1 MDAEAQFECGGSSLR
16 CRIGQT
22 PQNASILLVCPV
34 TYSRFLLERFMK
46 QINFRLEEK
55 QHDNLLECLKII
67 YPDEPSLTVA
77 KGMKL
82 LASALL
88 KSKATEDNNDN
99 VMPDINDFIKTTM
112 YLTMK
117 QRNKIEK
124 AAKRHGWTLS
134 RECRY
139 RIQTTLE
146 NELDFFDQ
154 ELLVMNRCRNAIDK
168 IGRNFHYIIVNDN
181 ARVLDKDGFYQDAER
196 LSTEIMSLKSEFEN
210 YIMLCK
216 GRTVSNKVEV

>member
-1 MDAEAQFECGGSSLR
+1 MKKVQF
-16 CRIGQT
+16 RIDENQYDD
-22 PQNASILLVCPV
+22 LLDCFK
-34 TYSRFLLERFMK
+34 TL
-46 QINFRLEEK
+46 
-55 QHDNLLECLKII
+55 
-67 YPDEPSLTVA
+67 YPDEPALTVA

-88 KSKATEDNNDN
+88 KSKVKNND
-99 VMPDINDFIKTTM
+99 DGKDCDESDFIKTTL
-112 YLTMK
+112 YLTVK
-117 QRNKIEK
+117 QRAEIEK
-124 AAKRHGWTLS
+124 AARRHGWTLS

-154 ELLVMNRCRNAIDK
+154 ELLMMNRCRNAIDK

-181 ARVLDKDGFYQDAER
+181 ARVLDKNGFYQDAEQ
-196 LSTEIMSLKSEFEN
+196 LNTEIMRLKSEFEN

>member
-1 MDAEAQFECGGSSLR
+1 MKKVQF
-16 CRIGQT
+16 RI
-22 PQNASILLVCPV
+22 
-34 TYSRFLLERFMK
+34 
-46 QINFRLEEK
+46 EES
-55 QHDNLLECLKII
+55 QHDDLLDCLKTL
-67 YPDEPSLTVA
+67 YPDEPGLTVA

-88 KSKATEDNNDN
+88 KSKAKNENFNVFKDND
-99 VMPDINDFIKTTM
+99 DFIKTTI
-112 YLTMK
+112 YLTGK
-117 QRNKIEK
+117 QRMDIEK

-146 NELDFFDQ
+146 NELDFFEQ
-154 ELLVMNRCRNAIDK
+154 ELLMMNRCRNAIDK
-168 IGRNFHYIIVNDN
+168 IGRNFHYIIINDQ
-181 ARVLDKDGFYQDAER
+181 ARVLDKDCFYQDVGR
-196 LSTEIMSLKSEFEN
+196 LTTEIFNLKNQFEN

>member
-1 MDAEAQFECGGSSLR
+1 
-16 CRIGQT
+16 
-22 PQNASILLVCPV
+22 
-34 TYSRFLLERFMK
+34 MK
-46 QINFRLEEK
+46 QVNFRLEKK
-55 QHDNLLECLKII
+55 QHDDLLDCLKTL

-88 KSKATEDNNDN
+88 KSKVKNDN
-99 VMPDINDFIKTTM
+99 FYGVNDSNDFIKTTL
-112 YLTMK
+112 YLTGK
-117 QRNKIEK
+117 QRKDIEK
-124 AAKRHGWTLS
+124 AANRHGWTLS

-139 RIQTTLE
+139 RIQTTLS
-146 NELDFFDQ
+146 NELDFFEQ

-196 LSTEIMSLKSEFEN
+196 LSTEIMSLKNEFEN
-210 YIMLCK
+210 YIMLCR

>member
-1 MDAEAQFECGGSSLR
+1 
-16 CRIGQT
+16 
-22 PQNASILLVCPV
+22 
-34 TYSRFLLERFMK
+34 MK
-46 QINFRLEEK
+46 QINFRLEK
-55 QHDNLLECLKII
+55 QQHDNLLDCLKTL
-67 YPDEPSLTVA
+67 YPDEPGLTVA

-82 LASALL
+82 LANALL
-88 KSKATEDNNDN
+88 KSKVKNDN
-99 VMPDINDFIKTTM
+99 FYDVNDNDDFIKTTL
-112 YLTMK
+112 YLTGK
-117 QRNKIEK
+117 QRKDIEK
-124 AAKRHGWTLS
+124 AANKHGWTLS

-139 RIQTTLE
+139 RIQTTLS

-196 LSTEIMSLKSEFEN
+196 LSTEIMSLKNEFEN

>member
-1 MDAEAQFECGGSSLR
+1 MKKVQF
-16 CRIGQT
+16 RI
-22 PQNASILLVCPV
+22 
-34 TYSRFLLERFMK
+34 
-46 QINFRLEEK
+46 EEG
-55 QHDNLLECLKII
+55 QHDDLLDCLKIL
-67 YPDEPSLTVA
+67 YPDEPGLTVA

-88 KSKATEDNNDN
+88 KSKVPNDHVNVATDDF
-99 VMPDINDFIKTTM
+99 DFIKTTM
-112 YLTMK
+112 YLTGK
-117 QRNKIEK
+117 QRFDIEK
-124 AAKRHGWTLS
+124 AARRHGWTLS

-139 RIQTTLE
+139 RIQTTLD

-154 ELLVMNRCRNAIDK
+154 ELLMMNRCRNTIDK

-196 LSTEIMSLKSEFEN
+196 LTTEIISLKTEFEN

>member
-1 MDAEAQFECGGSSLR
+1 MKKVQF
-16 CRIGQT
+16 RI
-22 PQNASILLVCPV
+22 
-34 TYSRFLLERFMK
+34 
-46 QINFRLEEK
+46 EES
-55 QHDNLLECLKII
+55 QHDDLLDCLKTL
-67 YPDEPSLTVA
+67 YPDEPGLTVA

-88 KSKATEDNNDN
+88 KSKVKNEDVNVSKDND
-99 VMPDINDFIKTTM
+99 DFIKTTM
-112 YLTMK
+112 YLTGK
-117 QRNKIEK
+117 QRSLIEK
-124 AAKRHGWTLS
+124 AAHHHGWNLS

-196 LSTEIMSLKSEFEN
+196 LSTEIMSLKNEFEN

>member
-1 MDAEAQFECGGSSLR
+1 
-16 CRIGQT
+16 
-22 PQNASILLVCPV
+22 
-34 TYSRFLLERFMK
+34 MK
-46 QINFRLEEK
+46 QINFRLEKK
-55 QHDNLLECLKII
+55 QHDELLDCLKTL
-67 YPDEPSLTVA
+67 YPDEPGLTVA

-82 LASALL
+82 LANALL
-88 KSKATEDNNDN
+88 KSKVKNDN
-99 VMPDINDFIKTTM
+99 FYGVNDNDDFIKTTL
-112 YLTMK
+112 YLTGK
-117 QRNKIEK
+117 QRKDIEK
-124 AAKRHGWTLS
+124 AANKHGWTLS

-139 RIQTTLE
+139 RIQTTLS

-196 LSTEIMSLKSEFEN
+196 LSTEIMSLKNEFEN